1 MKDRYGLELS
11 TTSTA
16 ARDAYVDAIDRML
29 AADGGVEETLAAAV
43 DADPDFALAHAATAR
58 QHQLM
63 ARGKEARTV
72 AERAAELAAAATPR
86 EQRHVEIITS
96 LVSGQVP
103 QSLELTREHAAE
115 FPRDAF
121 ALAPACGVF
130 GTIGFSGRVD
140 REQEQLALIEPLA
153 NEYGD
158 DWWFLTIHA
167 FALLETGQWTRA
179 RELVERSLAKRPSNA
194 HAAHTLAHALYE
206 SGDDDDALSFMSDW
220 MPGSDRTS
228 LLHCH
233 IWWHYALLLL
243 MAGRHDEANQAFAE
257 NCLPGT
263 NDSPSINVF
272 TDSASYLWRAEL
284 AGVPRN
290 TSQWET
296 IRVYY
301 EEQFRRPIVF
311 VDAHAGLPFAALG
324 QTEQLAACI
333 EQLQELGDA
342 GKLPA
347 GTTAASLNRAYE
359 AFVAERWDA
368 VIDGL
373 EPMMDQVVR
382 IGGSRAQRDLL
393 TNTLLAA
400 YVNADRHSDANA
412 FLDRVE
418 DRQPSRPV
426 AGLATTS

>member
-1 MKDRYGLELS
+1 MKDRYDLELS

-43 DADPDFALAHAATAR
+43 DADPGFALAHAAIAR

-72 AERAAELAAAATPR
+72 AEQAGELAASATPR

-103 QSLELTREHAAE
+103 QSLELTREHIAE

-153 NEYGD
+153 SDYGD

-167 FALLETGQWTRA
+167 FALLETGQWTGA
-179 RELVERSLAKRPSNA
+179 RELVERSLAQRPSNA

-206 SGDDDDALSFMSDW
+206 SGDDDDALAFMSDW
-220 MPGSDRTS
+220 IPGSDRTS

-243 MAGRHDEANQAFAE
+243 MAGRHDEANAAFAD
-257 NCLPGT
+257 NCLPGMT
-263 NDSPSINVF
+263 DSPSINVF
-272 TDSASYLWRAEL
+272 TDSTSYLWRAEL

-290 TSQWET
+290 ADQWEA
-296 IRVYY
+296 IRGYY

-311 VDAHAGLPFAALG
+311 VDAHAGLPLAALG
-324 QTEQLAACI
+324 QAEQLASCI
-333 EQLQELGDA
+333 EQLQELGEG

-359 AFVAERWDA
+359 AFVAERWDD

-373 EPMMDQVVR
+373 EPMMGQVVR

-400 YVNADRHSDANA
+400 YVKADRHADANA

-418 DRQPSRPV
+418 DRRPSRPI
-426 AGLATTS
+426 AGLATAS